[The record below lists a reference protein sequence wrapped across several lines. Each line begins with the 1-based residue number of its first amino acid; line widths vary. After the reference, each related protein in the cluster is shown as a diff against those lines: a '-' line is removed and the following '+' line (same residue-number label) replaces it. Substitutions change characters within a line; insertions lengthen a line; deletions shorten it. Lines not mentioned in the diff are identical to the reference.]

1 MSRSRLTGWSQR
13 AFESLLLAVPLATG
27 CAVGPNY
34 VPPEVEVPDAWAHA
48 VETEMASPD
57 STLERWWTAFDDTM
71 LTSLIDRSA
80 LNNKNLQVAVSRISE
95 ARALRRVQKAD
106 FFPQIQGQGSFSRQ
120 QQSANGPLG
129 QLLGGGEEPPPGNL
143 WNVGF
148 DASWELD
155 VFGRVRRGVEAA
167 GAEVGATIE
176 DYRDVRVTLYAEVA
190 RNYVELRAL
199 QARLRFARANIDAQ
213 TESLELS
220 RSRFDAGL
228 TSALDVAQA
237 ESNLAGTRS
246 RIPALETALQST
258 LHRLAVLLGLE
269 PGALLP
275 ELGDDEPIPMAD
287 ADVLIG
293 IPADLLRR
301 RPDVRRAERQL
312 AAQTARIGI
321 ATAELY
327 PQFRLPGSIGFEA
340 TESGDLFDGGSLF
353 WSFLPSF
360 RWNLFNAGKVRGRI
374 EAERER
380 TQQALLIYEQA
391 ILLALEE
398 VENALVAHRQEQRRR
413 EDLRDAV
420 EASQRAVDLVQTQYV
435 SGLTNFQNLLDSQR
449 TLFQR
454 QDELAESEGRVVQ
467 NLIALNKALGGGW
480 SLNDPDPT
488 RSETEM
494 AASRD
499 ANQESSTDR

>member
-1 MSRSRLTGWSQR
+1 VR
-13 AFESLLLAVPLATG
+13 AIIGARRACLALATTWSG

-34 VPPEVEVPDAWAHA
+34 VPPQEKTPDQWATA
-48 VETEMASPD
+48 IEAEMASPD
-57 STLERWWTAFDDTM
+57 STLERWWTAFDDTT
-71 LTSLIDRSA
+71 LTSLVDRA
-80 LNNKNLQVAVSRISE
+80 GVNNKDLQVAISRISE
-95 ARALRRVQKAD
+95 ARALRGVQKAD
-106 FFPQIQGQGSFSRQ
+106 FFPQVQGQGSFTRQ
-120 QQSANGPLG
+120 QQSANGALG
-129 QLLGGGEEPPPGNL
+129 PILGGGEDPPPGNL

-155 VFGRVRRGVEAA
+155 VFGRVRRSVEAA
-167 GAEVGATIE
+167 TAEVEATIE
-176 DYRDVRVTLYAEVA
+176 DYRDVRVSLYAEVA
-190 RNYVELRAL
+190 LNYVELRAL
-199 QARLRFARANIDAQ
+199 QARLSFARANVAAQ

-246 RIPALETALQST
+246 RIPALETALAST
-258 LHRLAVLLGLE
+258 FHRLAVLLGQE
-269 PGALLP
+269 PGALQS
-275 ELGDDEPIPMAD
+275 ELEDERPIPLAVK
-287 ADVLIG
+287 DVTMG
-293 IPADLLRR
+293 IPAELLRR
-301 RPDVRRAERQL
+301 RPDIRRAERQL

-340 TESGDLFDGGSLF
+340 TETGDLFDSGSLF

-360 RWNLFNAGKVRGRI
+360 RWNLFTAGKVRNRI
-374 EAERER
+374 EAEKER
-380 TQQALLIYEQA
+380 TEQALLSYEQT

-398 VENALVAHRQEQRRR
+398 VENSLVAYRQEQRRR
-413 EDLRDAV
+413 QELQDAV

-467 NLIALNKALGGGW
+467 NLIGLNKALGGGW
-480 SLNDPDPT
+480 SLDEPDPT
-488 RSETEM
+488 RTQAEM
-494 AASRD
+494 ATT
-499 ANQESSTDR
+499 ANSAEDSSTDR